1 MTHETTPG
9 GLNADM
15 ARLGKALVAQLFVLL
30 KTSLNYSERH
40 AAIDAPVANVR
51 KVIAEI
57 VRLNEEASLMVKGG
71 HLYLG
76 QLRLKQDS
84 SGFESVR
91 HVMGVMK
98 RHQIGTICFN
108 PAVTD
113 EDLRRFVY
121 LFRESDAV
129 PPPDVYDK
137 VLERM
142 QQRMI
147 VNIEVEALDEELGMG
162 GGDRGK
168 LESSRVKDGKL
179 TGRFLYRQ
187 AVTAMED
194 VMVNAAAGQPLRLKD
209 SKRVVQRLI
218 DLLRSEESTLV
229 ALTAR
234 RSPETASQNHAAN
247 VCILAL
253 VMGKRLGM
261 SKFHLCELGMAAL
274 FHDIGKAAIPP
285 EILEKEGELSAEE
298 QQTLEGHP
306 LYGVKAMME
315 LKGLDVL
322 SCRILTGVF
331 EHHLLAD
338 CSGYP
343 RVPYKRLSLFGR
355 IISIVD
361 SYEVLT
367 ASRAHGRIPSPPDQ
381 ALRSMLAG
389 AGKAYDQAL
398 LKLFINC
405 VGMHGVGTL
414 LLLDTKELAV
424 VVGNNPDPSLWDN
437 PRVKVIADA
446 DGREVEGEVLDLA
459 RPGNSSMIIATLDP
473 HRFDLDVD
481 AYLQ

>member
-1 MTHETTPG
+1 MGLETTPG
-9 GLNADM
+9 GLNADL

-30 KTSLNYSERH
+30 KTSHNYSERH
-40 AAIDAPVANVR
+40 AAIDAPVANVG

-84 SGFESVR
+84 SGFEAVR
-91 HVMGVMK
+91 HVMGEMK

-108 PAVTD
+108 PALTD

-121 LFRESDAV
+121 LFRESDSV
-129 PPPDVYDK
+129 PSPDAYAK

-147 VNIEVEALDEELGMG
+147 VNIEVEALDEQLGT

-218 DLLRSEESTLV
+218 DLLRSEESTLI
-229 ALTAR
+229 ALAAR
-234 RSPETASQNHAAN
+234 RSPETDGQNHAAN

-274 FHDIGKAAIPP
+274 FHDIGKTGVPA
-285 EILEKEGELSAEE
+285 EILEQAGALSDAER
-298 QQTLEGHP
+298 QTLEAHP
-306 LYGVKAMME
+306 LYGVKAIME

-338 CSGYP
+338 FSGYP

-361 SYEVLT
+361 SYLVLT
-367 ASRAHGRIPSPPDQ
+367 ASRANGRIPSPPDQ
-381 ALRSMLAG
+381 ALRVMLAG

-405 VGMHGVGTL
+405 VGMHGVGSL

-424 VVGNNPDPSLWDN
+424 VVGNNPDPAFWDH

-446 DGREVEGEVLDLA
+446 DGREVAGEVLDLSQ
-459 RPGNSSMIIATLDP
+459 PGNSRMIIATLDP